1 MYYNKCYNLQIL
13 VFEGHIIMAQDEMYE
28 VCGTV
33 ERIVYRNEENEYT
46 VLEIG
51 LGDDTITAVGIM
63 PMVYEGEE
71 LKLIGTFTS
80 HSTYGQQLSVSAF
93 ERSVPTSV
101 LGILKYLSGGAIK
114 GIGPSTAARLVK
126 EFGENTLEI
135 LENDPERVSRLKGIS
150 LEKAKSFSEQLK
162 ANTSIRELL
171 AYLGAFGIDAQD
183 AIALWKKFGSDTIQI
198 IEDNPYFLCTEG
210 SNISFETADIIANKK
225 NFAPDS
231 NVRIRAGLAYVLR
244 HNRRSGHT
252 CLPQDKLTSKT
263 AEFLQVELVCV
274 QSALEGMINDST
286 LVRDI
291 FRDREFIFLPDL
303 YQSESYACARM
314 KMLLRFPVAPMSNA
328 KELIED
334 VEKRMG
340 IAYAEL
346 QKEAIMQALQKGL
359 LVLTGGPGTGKTTTL
374 NAIISILKAK
384 GQTVLLAAPTGR
396 ATQRMSELTGCEA
409 KTIHRLLE
417 VQYTKDDRPEFKKNE
432 MNMLN
437 CDALIVDELSMV
449 DSLLFESVLRAL
461 PLGCRIILV
470 GDSDQ
475 LPSVGAGNVL
485 ADLVASQVIPVVALK
500 EIFRQSQESL
510 IVTNAHKIVGGVMPE
525 LTVKDNDFFFLPCSN
540 PTQARDLIISLCSE
554 RLPRSYQLSPV
565 SDIQVLCPGRKG
577 ILGTQELNVH
587 LREALNPPSK
597 KKDEITFNFQTYRT
611 GDKVMQV
618 KNNYNITWV
627 KESTGEYGEGVFN
640 GDIGIIQAIDKVSKR
655 MQIKFD
661 DRVAVYDS
669 DCVSD
674 LELSYA
680 CTVHKSQGNEFE
692 AVVMPLIKNSPY
704 LFYRNLLYTGVT
716 RAKKLLIM
724 VGNRETVEHMVNNNV
739 RTLRYSGLRW
749 MLERE

>member
-1 MYYNKCYNLQIL
+1 
-13 VFEGHIIMAQDEMYE
+13 MAQDEMYE

-63 PMVYEGEE
+63 PTVYEGEE

-80 HSTYGQQLSVSAF
+80 HATYGQQLSVSAF

-126 EFGENTLEI
+126 EFGENTLEV

-162 ANTSIRELL
+162 ANASIRDLL

-183 AIALWKKFGSDTIQI
+183 AIALWKKFGCDTISI
-198 IEDNPYFLCTEG
+198 IEDNPYSLCIEG

-231 NVRIRAGLAYVLR
+231 SVRIRAGLTYVLR

-252 CLPQDKLTSKT
+252 CLPQDKLTEKT
-263 AEFLQVELVCV
+263 AEFLQLEPVCV
-274 QSALEGMINDST
+274 ESALDNMITDGTLIRDSSNQRE
-286 LVRDI
+286 LI
-291 FRDREFIFLPDL
+291 FIPDL
-303 YQSESYACARM
+303 YHSESYICARM
-314 KMLLRFPVAPMSNA
+314 KMLLRFPVAPMNDA
-328 KELIED
+328 REMIESI
-334 VEKRMG
+334 EKRTG
-340 IAYAEL
+340 IQYAEL

-374 NAIISILKAK
+374 NAIISILKSK

-396 ATQRMSELTGCEA
+396 AAQRMSELTGCEA
-409 KTIHRLLE
+409 KTLHRLLE

-449 DSLLFESVLRAL
+449 DTLLFESVLRAL

-485 ADLVASQVIPVVALK
+485 ADLVASQIIPVVALK

-510 IVTNAHKIVGGVMPE
+510 IVTNAHRIVSGIMPE

-540 PTQARDLIISLCSE
+540 STQARDLIISLCSE
-554 RLPRSYQLSPV
+554 RLPRSYNLSPV

-577 ILGTQELNVH
+577 ILGTQELNAH
-587 LREALNPPSK
+587 LREVLNPPSRS
-597 KKDEITFNFQTYRT
+597 KDEITFNFQTYRT

-618 KNNYNITWV
+618 KNNYNITWI
-627 KESTGEYGEGVFN
+627 KESTGEYGEGIFN
-640 GDIGIIQAIDKVSKR
+640 GDIGIIGTIDKVSKR

-661 DRVAVYDS
+661 DRIAVYDS

-724 VGNRETVEHMVNNNV
+724 VGSRETVEYMVNNNV

-749 MLERE
+749 MLERD

>member
-1 MYYNKCYNLQIL
+1 
-13 VFEGHIIMAQDEMYE
+13 MAQDEMYE

-33 ERIVYRNEENEYT
+33 ERIVFRNEENEYT
-46 VLEIG
+46 VLE
-51 LGDDTITAVGIM
+51 LSCGDDTITAVGIM
-63 PMVYEGEE
+63 PLVYEGEE

-80 HSTYGQQLSVSAF
+80 HATYGQQLTVSAF
-93 ERSVPTSV
+93 ERGVPTSV
-101 LGILKYLSGGAIK
+101 LGILKYLSGGAVK

-126 EFGENTLEI
+126 EFGENTLEVM
-135 LENDPERVSRLKGIS
+135 ENDPERVARLKGIS

-171 AYLGAFGIDAQD
+171 MYLGAFGISAPD
-183 AIALWKKFGSDTIQI
+183 AIALWKKFGNETIQI
-198 IEDNPYFLCTEG
+198 IEDNPYSLCMEG
-210 SNISFETADIIANKK
+210 SAISFETADMIAGKK
-225 NFAPDS
+225 NFSSDS
-231 NVRIRAGLAYVLR
+231 RVRIRAGLAYVLR

-252 CLPQDKLTSKT
+252 CVPQDKLLSTT
-263 AEFLQVELVCV
+263 AAFLEVEIFKAE
-274 QSALEGMINDST
+274 SALESMIEDGT
-286 LVRDI
+286 LVRDV
-291 FRDREFIFLPDL
+291 FLEREFIFLPDL
-303 YQSESYACARM
+303 YQSESYTAARM
-314 KMLLRFPVAPMSNA
+314 KMLLRFPVAPMNDA
-328 KELIED
+328 KELIEE
-334 VEKRMG
+334 VENRTG
-340 IAYAEL
+340 IRYAKL
-346 QKEAIMQALQKGL
+346 QKEAVMQALQKGL

-374 NAIISILKAK
+374 NAIISILKRK

-396 ATQRMSELTGCEA
+396 AAQRMSELTGCEA
-409 KTIHRLLE
+409 KTLHRLLE
-417 VQYTKDDRPEFKKNE
+417 VQYNRNDQPEFKKNE

-485 ADLVASQVIPVVALK
+485 ADLVASEIIPVVALK
-500 EIFRQSQESL
+500 EIFRQSQQSL
-510 IVTNAHKIVGGVMPE
+510 IVTNAHKIVSGVMPQ
-525 LTVKDNDFFFLPCSN
+525 LDIKDNDFFFLPCSN
-540 PTQARDLIISLCSE
+540 PSKARELIVSLCSE
-554 RLPRSYQLSPV
+554 RLPNSYGLSPV
-565 SDIQVLCPGRKG
+565 SDIQVLTPGRKG
-577 ILGTQELNVH
+577 VLGTYELNQH

-597 KKDEITFNFQTYRT
+597 EKDEITFGFASFRT

-618 KNNYNITWV
+618 KNNYNISWL
-627 KESTGEYGEGVFN
+627 KESTGEYGEGIFN

-655 MQIKFD
+655 MQIRFD
-661 DRVAVYDS
+661 DRIAVYDG

-692 AVVMPLIKNSPY
+692 AVIMPLIKNSQY

-716 RAKKLLIM
+716 RAKKLLIL
-724 VGNRETVEHMVNNNV
+724 VGNRETVEYMVNNNV
-739 RTLRYSGLRW
+739 RTLRYSGLRS

>member
-1 MYYNKCYNLQIL
+1 
-13 VFEGHIIMAQDEMYE
+13 MAQEEMYE

-46 VLEIG
+46 VLELG

-80 HSTYGQQLSVSAF
+80 HATYGQQLSVSAF

-126 EFGENTLEI
+126 EFGENTLEVI
-135 LENDPERVSRLKGIS
+135 ENDPERVARLKGIS

-171 AYLGAFGIDAQD
+171 MYLGAFGIDAQD
-183 AIALWKKFGSDTIQI
+183 AITLWKKFGSDTIQI
-198 IEDNPYFLCTEG
+198 IEDNPYSLCTEG
-210 SNISFETADIIANKK
+210 SSISFETADIIASKK

-231 NVRIRAGLAYVLR
+231 QVRIRAGLAYVLR

-252 CLPQDKLTSKT
+252 CVPQDKLISKT
-263 AEFLQVELVCV
+263 AEFLQVELVSV
-274 QSALEGMINDST
+274 QSALDEMISDGT

-291 FRDREFIFLPDL
+291 FHEREFIFLPDL
-303 YQSESYACARM
+303 YQSESYTCARM
-314 KMLLRFPVAPMSNA
+314 KMLLRFPVAPMKDA
-328 KELIED
+328 KELIES
-334 VEKRMG
+334 VEKHTG
-340 IAYAEL
+340 IEYAEL

-374 NAIISILKAK
+374 NAIISILKSK

-396 ATQRMSELTGCEA
+396 AAQRMSELTGCEA
-409 KTIHRLLE
+409 KTLHRLLE

-485 ADLVASQVIPVVALK
+485 ADLVASEVIPVVALK
-500 EIFRQSQESL
+500 EIFRQSQQSL
-510 IVTNAHKIVGGVMPE
+510 IVTNAHKIVSGVMPE
-525 LTVKDNDFFFLPCSN
+525 LTIRDNDFFFLPCSN
-540 PTQARDLIISLCSE
+540 PAQARELIISLCSE
-554 RLPRSYQLSPV
+554 RLPRSYRLSPLN
-565 SDIQVLCPGRKG
+565 DIQVLCPGRKG
-577 ILGTQELNVH
+577 ILGTQELNQH

-597 KKDEITFNFQTYRT
+597 KKDEITFNFTTYRT

-627 KESTGEYGEGVFN
+627 KESTGEYGEGIFN

-661 DRVAVYDS
+661 DRVAVYDA
-669 DCVSD
+669 DCVCD

-716 RAKKLLIM
+716 RAKRLLIM
-724 VGNRETVEHMVNNNV
+724 VGNRETVEYMVNNNV

>member
-1 MYYNKCYNLQIL
+1 MSQN
-13 VFEGHIIMAQDEMYE
+13 EMYE

-46 VLEIG
+46 VLELG
-51 LGDDTITAVGIM
+51 CGDDTITAVGIM
-63 PMVYEGEE
+63 PMVFEGEE

-80 HSTYGQQLSVSAF
+80 HATYGQQLSVSAF
-93 ERSVPTSV
+93 ERGIPTSV
-101 LGILKYLSGGAIK
+101 LGILKYLSGGAVK

-126 EFGENTLEI
+126 EFGENTLEV
-135 LENDPERVSRLKGIS
+135 LENDPERVAKLKGIS
-150 LEKAKSFSEQLK
+150 IEKARSFSEQLK

-171 AYLGAFGIDAQD
+171 MYLGAFGINAQD
-183 AIALWKKFGSDTIQI
+183 AIALWKKFGNDTISI
-198 IEDNPYFLCTEG
+198 IEDNPYTLCIEG
-210 SNISFETADIIANKK
+210 STISFETADMIAGKK
-225 NFAPDS
+225 NFSPDNS
-231 NVRIRAGLAYVLR
+231 LRIRAGLAYVLK
-244 HNRRSGHT
+244 HNRNSGHT
-252 CLPQDKLTSKT
+252 CVPQDKLLSKT
-263 AEFLQVELVCV
+263 AEFLQIEIISA
-274 QSALEGMINDST
+274 QSALESMIDDGT
-286 LVRDI
+286 LIRDV
-291 FRDREFIFLPDL
+291 FYDREFIFLPDL
-303 YQSESYACARM
+303 HLCESYTAARM
-314 KMLLRFPVAPMSNA
+314 KMLLRFPVAPMNDA

-334 VEKRMG
+334 IENRTG
-340 IAYAEL
+340 IRYAAL

-374 NAIISILKAK
+374 NAIISILKSK

-396 ATQRMSELTGCEA
+396 AAQRMSELTGCEA
-409 KTIHRLLE
+409 KTLHRLLE
-417 VQYTKDDRPEFKKNE
+417 VQYNRNDQPEFKKNE

-485 ADLVASQVIPVVALK
+485 ADLVASEIIPVVALK
-500 EIFRQSQESL
+500 EIFRQSQKSL
-510 IVTNAHKIVGGVMPE
+510 IVTNAHRIVSGVMPE
-525 LTVKDNDFFFLPCSN
+525 LGIKDNDFFFLPCSN
-540 PTQARDLIISLCSE
+540 PTQARKLIVSLCSE
-554 RLPRSYQLSPV
+554 RLPRSYGFSPV

-577 ILGTQELNVH
+577 ILGTYELNQH
-587 LREALNPPSK
+587 LREALNPPAKS
-597 KKDEITFNFQTYRT
+597 KDEVTFGFATFRI

-627 KESTGEYGEGVFN
+627 KESTGEYGEGIFN

-661 DRVAVYDS
+661 DRIAVYDG
-669 DCVSD
+669 DCVGD

-692 AVVMPLIKNSPY
+692 AVVMPLIKNSQY

-716 RAKKLLIM
+716 RAKKLLIL
-724 VGNRETVEHMVNNNV
+724 VGNRDTVEYMVNNNV
-739 RTLRYSGLRW
+739 RTLRYSGLRS
-749 MLERE
+749 MLERN

>member
-1 MYYNKCYNLQIL
+1 
-13 VFEGHIIMAQDEMYE
+13 MASEEMYE

-33 ERIVYRNEENEYT
+33 ERIVFRNEENEYT
-46 VLEIG
+46 VLELG
-51 LGDDTITAVGIM
+51 CGDDTITAVGIM
-63 PMVYEGEE
+63 PMVFEGEE

-80 HSTYGQQLSVSAF
+80 HATYGQQLSVSAF
-93 ERSVPTSV
+93 ERGVPTSV
-101 LGILKYLSGGAIK
+101 LGILKYLSGGAVK

-126 EFGENTLEI
+126 EFGENTLDI
-135 LENDPERVSRLKGIS
+135 LENDPDRVARLKGIS
-150 LEKAKSFSEQLK
+150 IEKARCFSEQLK

-171 AYLGAFGIDAQD
+171 MYLGAFGISPVD
-183 AIALWKKFGSDTIQI
+183 AIALWKKFGNETIQI
-198 IEDNPYFLCTEG
+198 IEDNPYSLCIEG
-210 SNISFETADIIANKK
+210 SDISFETADMIAVKK

-231 NVRIRAGLAYVLR
+231 SLRIRAGLAYVLR

-252 CLPQDKLTSKT
+252 CVPQDKLLSKT
-263 AEFLQVELVCV
+263 AEFLQVELIST
-274 QSALEGMINDST
+274 QSALDGMITDGT

-291 FRDREFIFLPDL
+291 FNDREFIFLPDL
-303 YQSESYACARM
+303 YQSESYTAARM
-314 KMLLRFPVAPMSNA
+314 KMLLRYPVAPMNDA
-328 KELIED
+328 KELIENI
-334 VEKRMG
+334 EKRTG
-340 IAYAEL
+340 IRYALL

-374 NAIISILKAK
+374 NAIISILRSK

-396 ATQRMSELTGCEA
+396 AAQRMSELTGCEA
-409 KTIHRLLE
+409 KTLHRLLE
-417 VQYTKDDRPEFKKNE
+417 VQYNRDDRPEFKKNE

-449 DSLLFESVLRAL
+449 DSVLFESVLRAL

-485 ADLVASQVIPVVALK
+485 ADLVASEIIPVVALK

-510 IVTNAHKIVGGVMPE
+510 IVTNAHKIVSGVMPE
-525 LTVKDNDFFFLPCSN
+525 LNIKDNDFFFLPCSN
-540 PTQARDLIISLCSE
+540 PTQARELIVSLCSE
-554 RLPRSYQLSPV
+554 RLPRSYGLSPV

-577 ILGTQELNVH
+577 ILGTYELNQS
-587 LREALNPPSK
+587 LREVLNPSAK
-597 KKDEITFNFQTYRT
+597 NKDEVTFGFATFRT

-618 KNNYNITWV
+618 KNNYNISWI
-627 KESTGEYGEGVFN
+627 KETTGEFGEGIFN

-661 DRVAVYDS
+661 DRIAVYDG
-669 DCVSD
+669 DCVGD

-692 AVVMPLIKNSPY
+692 AVVMPLIKNSQFLY
-704 LFYRNLLYTGVT
+704 YRNLLYTGVT
-716 RAKKLLIM
+716 RAKKLLIII
-724 VGNRETVEHMVNNNV
+724 GNRETVEYMVNNNV
-739 RTLRYSGLRW
+739 RTLRYSGLRN